1 VSETSE
7 TVVNRPEPPFGI
19 RQASVDEKGR
29 LKFPVEYQTYLTAL
43 GIKKLFCTTLDLK
56 LARIYPIDVWKRNEK
71 LFREGGAHTK
81 AANRLAFL
89 AEAHG
94 DAAEVDSAGRLL
106 LPAKLR
112 EVLGLE
118 KQPVFLRVF
127 NDRIDL
133 MTKKAY
139 DELMTAA
146 AANAADDLEVLEA
159 LGLN

>member
-1 VSETSE
+1 VSEPSE
-7 TVVNRPEPPFGI
+7 IAISKPEPPFGI
-19 RQASVDEKGR
+19 RQASVDDKGR
-29 LKFPVEYQTYLTAL
+29 LKFPVEYLEYLAAQ

-56 LARIYPIDVWKRNEK
+56 LARLYPIEVWRRNEK
-71 LFREGGAHTK
+71 LFREGGAHK
-81 AANRLAFL
+81 QAVNRMVFL

-94 DAAEVDSAGRLL
+94 DAADVDSAGRIL

-118 KQPVFLRVF
+118 KQPVFLRIF

-133 MTKKAY
+133 LTKKAY
-139 DELMTAA
+139 DDQMTVST
-146 AANAADDLEVLEA
+146 ANAAGDLETLEA